1 MTARLVSQL
10 ISSSIQAVLMRQ
22 GLTSARARNV
32 IQQLSNQ
39 GMSKLAGTNTEA
51 LKYMTLHMTILTAR
65 AHEQEPLT
73 VNELAGVM

>member
-1 MTARLVSQL
+1 
-10 ISSSIQAVLMRQ
+10 MRQ

-39 GMSKLAGTNTEA
+39 GISKLAGTNTKA
-51 LKYMTLHMTILTAR
+51 LTYMTLHMTLLTV
-65 AHEQEPLT
+65 HEQEPLT

>member
-1 MTARLVSQL
+1 
-10 ISSSIQAVLMRQ
+10 MRQ
-22 GLTSARARNV
+22 GLSSARARNI

-39 GMSKLAGTNTEA
+39 GISKLDGTNTKT
-51 LKYMTLHMTILTAR
+51 LKYMTLHMTILT

>member
-1 MTARLVSQL
+1 
-10 ISSSIQAVLMRQ
+10 MRQ

-73 VNELAGVM
+73 VHELVGVM